1 MKTRFSSFMGSP
13 DASEG
18 AGVDS
23 NFSKYSTE
31 RSPTTA
37 LLFEAARTVL
47 LPLVRLAGDL
57 PAVEILSETRGPVGC
72 SGPEH

>member
-1 MKTRFSSFMGSP
+1 MKTRFTSFMGSP

-18 AGVDS
+18 TGVNS
-23 NFSKYSTE
+23 NYSTE

-47 LPLVRLAGDL
+47 LPLVRLAGDI
-57 PAVEILSETRGPVGC
+57 PSVEILSETRSKVDC
-72 SGPEH
+72 SVQE